1 MQGPGSPEQ
10 WEHTSKL
17 QNAHFRNVCAPPHPH
32 PWHARPYL
40 PSANHLLGRIDGLAA
55 PRTALGAPD
64 LLGKLGR
71 VGVGGG
77 PVAGGPAQG
86 RACGEG
92 MYRERHGVG
101 GTGLEGTTRLHLA
114 QPAPRPPLPGLQGH
128 LPDGGH
134 SEDPRVTS
142 ADGTHQRP
150 TVILPQDVRLPSAP
164 VRMPESLT
172 ARLLRT
178 GLCPQLLQRYY

>member
-1 MQGPGSPEQ
+1 MPP
-10 WEHTSKL
+10 HT
-17 QNAHFRNVCAPPHPH
+17 PHPH

-55 PRTALGAPD
+55 PRTALGAPN

-134 SEDPRVTS
+134 TEDQRVTS
-142 ADGTHQRP
+142 ADRGP
-150 TVILPQDVRLPSAP
+150 ASGPQYSFLKTSDSPR
-164 VRMPESLT
+164 R
-172 ARLLRT
+172 
-178 GLCPQLLQRYY
+178 QLECRSH